1 LNILLLIAFLILIW
15 ILSIRLISDFII
27 KTSDDNWEEISTKQ
41 DADNLEFISGLIKSE
56 INDVNNISEKIRN
69 KRCK

>member
-1 LNILLLIAFLILIW
+1 MNILLLIAFLILIW